1 MSYHQKIECNV
12 SSCAHNCLEDCT
24 CRLYRIMVRPCAGD
38 KARTPEGET
47 SCGSYFYIGEMNIAE
62 RLGRGDPAGSN
73 QR

>member
-1 MSYHQKIECNV
+1 
-12 SSCAHNCLEDCT
+12 
-24 CRLYRIMVRPCAGD
+24 MVRPCAGD

-47 SCGSYFYIGEMNIAE
+47 SCGSYFYVGEMNIAE

>member
-12 SSCAHNCLEDCT
+12 SSCAHNCFEDCT
-24 CRLYRIMVRPCAGD
+24 CRLDRIKVRPCVGD
-38 KARTPEGET
+38 VTRTSDAE
-47 SCGSYFYIGEMNIAE
+47 SDCDSYFSVGEMNIAE